1 MVELYLNAK
10 LHCCI
15 SIDTYRSV
23 LMLQNLDDQDL
34 KLRTDL
40 LRQVDN
46 GSIRLIG

>member
-10 LHCCI
+10 LHSSI
-15 SIDTYRSV
+15 SVDAYRSV

-40 LRQVDN
+40 LRQVDK
-46 GSIRLIG
+46 GSIKLIG

>member
-10 LHCCI
+10 LHSSI
-15 SIDTYRSV
+15 SVDDYQSV
-23 LMLQNLDDQDL
+23 LMLQKLDDQDL

-46 GSIRLIG
+46 GSIKLIG

>member
-10 LHCCI
+10 LHSSI
-15 SIDTYRSV
+15 SVDDYRSV

-46 GSIRLIG
+46 GSIKLIA

>member
-10 LHCCI
+10 LHSSI
-15 SIDTYRSV
+15 SVDDYRSV
-23 LMLQNLDDQDL
+23 LTLQKLDDQDL

-46 GSIRLIG
+46 GSIKLIG